1 MANLR
6 VNNVVGFG
14 STDAGVNFTGPIKL
28 NTQGYMYFPTG
39 VTTDRGRG
47 RAVLFG
53 GSITPVSP
61 NFSSNI
67 DYVEMRSSG
76 VGVRFG
82 SLSAGNS
89 FMGSFSSS
97 TRGISFG
104 GQPSSPNGQTDTI
117 EFVTISTES
126 NATDFGNLDRGRRQL
141 QGMGH
146 SNQTRGILAGG
157 GGDAPLAPDNVIQF
171 VTIATTGNAS
181 DFGDVSTSISR
192 ASATGSSTRM
202 LIAGGSTPTVINTIQ
217 FVTIA
222 TTGNPTDFGDLSA
235 VRMSMGRASNGV
247 RGVFAGGYT
256 PSLVN
261 IIEFVNVATTGNTT
275 DFGDFST
282 AKSAMGSANNSI
294 IGIFQGGATPSR
306 STTIQSI
313 TIATTGDAVE
323 YGDCNITDPLFGREG
338 CSDSHGGL
346 SE

>member
-1 MANLR
+1 MAILK
-6 VNNVVGFG
+6 VDTISGIGTEGPVFEGDIEFT
-14 STDAGVNFTGPIKL
+14 SQNFLTLPKGD
-28 NTQGYMYFPTG
+28 TAQ
-39 VTTDRGRG
+39 RGRG

-53 GSITPVSP
+53 GNIHPVSP
-61 NFSSNI
+61 SRTSNI

-82 SLSAGNS
+82 DMAADVA

-104 GQPSSPNGQTDTI
+104 GQPASPNGKTDTI

-126 NATDFGNLDRGRRQL
+126 NATDFGNLDRARRQL

-202 LIAGGSTPTVINTIQ
+202 LISGGSTPTVINTIQ
-217 FVTIA
+217 F
-222 TTGNPTDFGDLSA
+222 FH
-235 VRMSMGRASNGV
+235 
-247 RGVFAGGYT
+247 
-256 PSLVN
+256 LVW
-261 IIEFVNVATTGNTT
+261 T
-275 DFGDFST
+275 
-282 AKSAMGSANNSI
+282 M
-294 IGIFQGGATPSR
+294 
-306 STTIQSI
+306 
-313 TIATTGDAVE
+313 
-323 YGDCNITDPLFGREG
+323 L
-338 CSDSHGGL
+338 
-346 SE
+346 